1 MDKTFEV
8 EVVRLNGSIANHIAI
23 RISRSGGRDL
33 VILAVESDCGA
44 FRHFLNLLPSEAVT
58 IGEQLIAA
66 GKAEG

>member
-8 EVVRLNGSIANHIAI
+8 ELIRLASNGFDEAI
-23 RISRSGGRDL
+23 VAIKPTDERISFAISSGIVTSG
-33 VILAVESDCGA
+33 
-44 FRHFLNLLPSEAVT
+44 FLLLPSEAVT

>member
-8 EVVRLNGSIANHIAI
+8 EVVRLVGNIANHICVRVTRDGPMVSMGVMADYGS
-23 RISRSGGRDL
+23 ISHS
-33 VILAVESDCGA
+33 
-44 FRHFLNLLPSEAVT
+44 LNLLPSEAVT

>member
-8 EVVRLNGSIANHIAI
+8 ELIRLQGDLSSYGTVCID
-23 RISRSGGRDL
+23 RKGDL
-33 VILAVESDCGA
+33 VGMTIGSGSSYYTWTALA
-44 FRHFLNLLPSEAVT
+44 SEAVT

>member
-8 EVVRLNGSIANHIAI
+8 ELIRLASNGFDEAI
-23 RISRSGGRDL
+23 VAIKPAGERISFAISSGIVTSG
-33 VILAVESDCGA
+33 
-44 FRHFLNLLPSEAVT
+44 FLLLPSEAVT

>member
-8 EVVRLNGSIANHIAI
+8 DLIRLESDGVDETIVAI
-23 RISRSGGRDL
+23 KAADERISFVISSGIVTSG
-33 VILAVESDCGA
+33 
-44 FRHFLNLLPSEAVT
+44 FLLFPSEAVT

>member
-8 EVVRLNGSIANHIAI
+8 ELVRASEGTDEQSVVTIERREDEVWLSSASGLLTLMIA
-23 RISRSGGRDL
+23 
-33 VILAVESDCGA
+33 
-44 FRHFLNLLPSEAVT
+44 LLPSEAAT